1 MRIALGTNISRQKKL
16 RVADREKKP
25 LVMSEV
31 SDRIET

>member
-1 MRIALGTNISRQKKL
+1 MRIALGTNISRQKL
-16 RVADREKKP
+16 RVADREKP